1 MCNTAILLNRYILV
15 TGLLLIASL
24 QLVWRG
30 IGVLIATCSW
40 LQRLTGVSSLVN
52 QGRNSDDVF
61 FRVLSSW
68 FLTSPSCQ
76 APYLRPNL
84 LSTKR
89 FGLATHSMS
98 SLVRL
103 LDWVFRFGTLQSSTA
118 IFMSLM
124 QVEFDDCSQLLL
136 S

>member
-1 MCNTAILLNRYILV
+1 MLV

-40 LQRLTGVSSLVN
+40 LKRLMSVPSLVN
-52 QGRNSDDVF
+52 QGRNSDVVF

-68 FLTSPSCQ
+68 FLTSFSCQ
-76 APYLRPNL
+76 APYLRPL
-84 LSTKR
+84 FFSTKR
-89 FGLATHSMS
+89 FGFATHSMS

-103 LDWVFRFGTLQSSTA
+103 LDLVFRFGT
-118 IFMSLM
+118 
-124 QVEFDDCSQLLL
+124 
-136 S
+136 